1 MIFIGFYDKWKESTL
16 AYFSM
21 FLPIE
26 FIPKKN
32 DKVKEYLCF
41 CVMYYVKVMKDTY
54 DRFIP
59 WNVFH
64 RYQMQM
70 IGLFREMF

>member
-1 MIFIGFYDKWKESTL
+1 
-16 AYFSM
+16 M

-59 WNVFH
+59 
-64 RYQMQM
+64 
-70 IGLFREMF
+70 